1 MAKRE
6 AMPAQH
12 LQRQRQRRQHQ
23 LQTHTQQQQ
32 QTESSKCWHVLR
44 CRRFSFSYS
53 YNSSSSSS
61 SWSCGCRRVAW
72 LLAVVCLLTRP
83 VMPEVIY
90 RVDPLALLAA
100 TLRTYQRAGCDS
112 EQLSLSCPRGTSI
125 SIELAQYGRAG
136 DLSDH
141 SLCPPV
147 SQEDLTTTGSAG
159 DAVIHSGTEIEVKP
173 PETCTVSGL
182 QYALLQ
188 TVVDAC
194 QKKRHCK
201 FAANSKTHTS
211 GDPCSGIRKFVE
223 IAYKC
228 RPYEFRSKLAC
239 ENDNMP
245 LMCNPYSRIAI
256 YSATFGH
263 TERESVQCGGQGA
276 GATTTIN
283 REDNSKPT
291 CLVSYATET
300 VMQICHGRRR
310 CSVTADAG
318 TFGRPC
324 KTDVRMYLK
333 VVYTCI
339 PRKVLKDRYE
349 TAPEADEPQQTDLDL
364 DQDELYDEDQFYKE
378 SEAIPPAPKLQG
390 ANVGRSFDFDV
401 HGAAAEDG
409 IVTSTL
415 LPPLLSRDDG
425 ALEASCALLCVSC
438 ALALEGSIYAIR
450 LAPGAW
456 CLALGAWRLAWRL
469 VPCNLCIIYSKRK
482 CNVEACL
489 SSSLRL
495 SLMDECGEC
504 TEQCTEYTNWQ
515 SFAAR
520 LQSSVRLLN
529 RIKESFNQQSLA
541 EVVANEHIITTSVEP
556 RSDAANMDN
565 EDKALDSSNET
576 TTAEQEPELQTE
588 QAATD
593 GNFFYR
599 RKCQMVDDWGP
610 IGLNCTEEDI
620 VTERVEVVG
629 FLANWL
635 HTYLHIRKHQEQFY
649 LYLIISVTAGVL
661 LCLTLVIGRLTLQ
674 KRGGRKKR
682 SSSGNSGA
690 GKGFAEAQI
699 DSTESGGAGAGV
711 AAGLA
716 TGETH
721 LPDSF
726 ADDISDI
733 DVDVD
738 LTTPVPLS
746 SLSARNETYMT
757 YAPTPNCNYSTQQ
770 QQQQQHTHMQHPQQG
785 MAMGHPHPHGSSS
798 QATSVLMAPPPSNIY
813 SSMAGM
819 GGHPAHAHA
828 HHPAV
833 SGAMTIGPHHMQG
846 AYSLSGVTPTYIS
859 GTIMVPG
866 HQHTHAGTLRR
877 TLIPTSMGL
886 MSSPSPPPATALGLP
901 PHSLASSSGSGGG
914 NSIYYDSTVP
924 RTLARGLSTE
934 SSAQYF
940 YG

>member
-1 MAKRE
+1 MAE
-6 AMPAQH
+6 SQPNPAQH
-12 LQRQRQRRQHQ
+12 LQRQRPQLQLQHQ
-23 LQTHTQQQQ
+23 LRLHHG
-32 QTESSKCWHVLR
+32 SKCRHVH
-44 CRRFSFSYS
+44 CENSWSVVGWRRF
-53 YNSSSSSS
+53 
-61 SWSCGCRRVAW
+61 AW

-201 FAANSKTHTS
+201 FAANSKTHTT

-256 YSATFGH
+256 YSASFGH
-263 TERESVQCGGQGA
+263 TEKESVQCGNPGQTPA
-276 GATTTIN
+276 GSVLIN
-283 REDNSKPT
+283 REDAAQPT

-324 KTDVRMYLK
+324 KNDVRMYLK

-349 TAPEADEPQQTDLDL
+349 TAPEADEPHQTDLDL

-390 ANVGRSFDFDV
+390 ANSGRPFDFD
-401 HGAAAEDG
+401 HSPAGEES
-409 IVTSTL
+409 TSTL
-415 LPPLLSRDDG
+415 LPPLLSRN
-425 ALEASCALLCVSC
+425 
-438 ALALEGSIYAIR
+438 EGS
-450 LAPGAW
+450 L
-456 CLALGAWRLAWRL
+456 
-469 VPCNLCIIYSKRK
+469 
-482 CNVEACL
+482 
-489 SSSLRL
+489 
-495 SLMDECGEC
+495 
-504 TEQCTEYTNWQ
+504 
-515 SFAAR
+515 
-520 LQSSVRLLN
+520 
-529 RIKESFNQQSLA
+529 
-541 EVVANEHIITTSVEP
+541 
-556 RSDAANMDN
+556 
-565 EDKALDSSNET
+565 
-576 TTAEQEPELQTE
+576 
-588 QAATD
+588 
-593 GNFFYR
+593 
-599 RKCQMVDDWGP
+599 
-610 IGLNCTEEDI
+610 EE
-620 VTERVEVVG
+620 
-629 FLANWL
+629 
-635 HTYLHIRKHQEQFY
+635 HQEQFY

-661 LCLTLVIGRLTLQ
+661 LCLTIVIGRLTLQ

-682 SSSGNSGA
+682 SSSVSNVAKNFGDS
-690 GKGFAEAQI
+690 QI
-699 DSTESGGAGAGV
+699 DSSGPGGV
-711 AAGLA
+711 GGGTGSNFQQLA

-721 LPDSF
+721 LADSF
-726 ADDISDI
+726 GDDISDI

-738 LTTPVPLS
+738 LTAPMPLS
-746 SLSARNETYMT
+746 SLSSRNEASYMT
-757 YAPTPNCNYSTQQ
+757 YAPTPNYAGLQGAQ
-770 QQQQQHTHMQHPQQG
+770 LHHPS
-785 MAMGHPHPHGSSS
+785 ASSS
-798 QATSVLMAPPPSNIY
+798 TATSVLMQPPTQGNIY
-813 SSMAGM
+813 TSMG
-819 GGHPAHAHA
+819 
-828 HHPAV
+828 HPAV
-833 SGAMTIGPHHMQG
+833 SGAMTIGPHMLG
-846 AYSLSGVTPTYIS
+846 PSGMGGVSPAYIS

-866 HQHTHAGTLRR
+866 HQHTHGTLRR

-886 MSSPSPPPATALGLP
+886 MSSPSPPPAGMGMGMGGMGAMP
-901 PHSLASSSGSGGG
+901 AHSMASTGGSGGH
-914 NSIYYDSTVP
+914 SVYYDSTVP
-924 RTLARGLSTE
+924 RTLARGMSTE
-934 SSAQYF
+934 SSGQYF

>member
-1 MAKRE
+1 MAE
-6 AMPAQH
+6 PEPNPAQH
-12 LQRQRQRRQHQ
+12 LQRQRQPRPQIQ
-23 LQTHTQQQQ
+23 P
-32 QTESSKCWHVLR
+32 SKCRHVR
-44 CRRFSFSYS
+44 SPCSWGR
-53 YNSSSSSS
+53 
-61 SWSCGCRRVAW
+61 SWSRVAW
-72 LLAVVCLLTRP
+72 LLAAVCLLTRP

-256 YSATFGH
+256 YSASFGH

-276 GATTTIN
+276 PAGSVMIN
-283 REDNSKPT
+283 REENGQPT

-324 KTDVRMYLK
+324 KADVRMYLK

-349 TAPEADEPQQTDLDL
+349 TAAESDEPQQTDLDL

-390 ANVGRSFDFDV
+390 ANVGRSFDF
-401 HGAAAEDG
+401 GANNAAEEAS
-409 IVTSTL
+409 STL
-415 LPPLLSRDDG
+415 LPPLLSRNDG
-425 ALEASCALLCVSC
+425 SLE
-438 ALALEGSIYAIR
+438 E
-450 LAPGAW
+450 
-456 CLALGAWRLAWRL
+456 
-469 VPCNLCIIYSKRK
+469 
-482 CNVEACL
+482 
-489 SSSLRL
+489 
-495 SLMDECGEC
+495 
-504 TEQCTEYTNWQ
+504 
-515 SFAAR
+515 
-520 LQSSVRLLN
+520 
-529 RIKESFNQQSLA
+529 
-541 EVVANEHIITTSVEP
+541 
-556 RSDAANMDN
+556 
-565 EDKALDSSNET
+565 
-576 TTAEQEPELQTE
+576 
-588 QAATD
+588 
-593 GNFFYR
+593 
-599 RKCQMVDDWGP
+599 
-610 IGLNCTEEDI
+610 
-620 VTERVEVVG
+620 
-629 FLANWL
+629 
-635 HTYLHIRKHQEQFY
+635 HQEQFY

-674 KRGGRKKR
+674 RRGGRLKR
-682 SSSGNSGA
+682 SSSVSGVAKNFAETPIDGTGGSGA
-690 GKGFAEAQI
+690 G
-699 DSTESGGAGAGV
+699 GGSNFQQM
-711 AAGLA
+711 A

-721 LPDSF
+721 LADTF
-726 ADDISDI
+726 GDDISDI

-746 SLSARNETYMT
+746 SLSSRNETYMT
-757 YAPTPNCNYSTQQ
+757 YAPTPNCSYAGLPGAQAHHPSST
-770 QQQQQHTHMQHPQQG
+770 
-785 MAMGHPHPHGSSS
+785 
-798 QATSVLMAPPPSNIY
+798 ATSVLMAPPSQANIY
-813 SSMAGM
+813 TSMG
-819 GGHPAHAHA
+819 
-828 HHPAV
+828 HPAV
-833 SGAMTIGPHHMQG
+833 SGAMTIGPHMLG
-846 AYSLSGVTPTYIS
+846 PSSLSGVAPAYLS

-886 MSSPSPPPATALGLP
+886 MSSPSPPPAMLGTGGGMALP
-901 PHSLASSSGSGGG
+901 PHSLAATSGSGV
-914 NSIYYDSTVP
+914 YYDSTVP
-924 RTLARGLSTE
+924 RTLARGISTE
-934 SSAQYF
+934 SSGQYF
-940 YG
+940 FG

>member
-1 MAKRE
+1 MAE
-6 AMPAQH
+6 PEPNPAQH
-12 LQRQRQRRQHQ
+12 LQRQRQPRPQIQ
-23 LQTHTQQQQ
+23 P
-32 QTESSKCWHVLR
+32 SKCRHVR
-44 CRRFSFSYS
+44 SQCSWGH
-53 YNSSSSSS
+53 
-61 SWSCGCRRVAW
+61 SWSRVAW
-72 LLAVVCLLTRP
+72 LLAAVCLLTRP

-256 YSATFGH
+256 YSASFGH

-276 GATTTIN
+276 PAGSVMIN
-283 REDNSKPT
+283 REENGQPT

-324 KTDVRMYLK
+324 KADVRMYLK

-349 TAPEADEPQQTDLDL
+349 TAAESDEPQQTDLDL

-390 ANVGRSFDFDV
+390 ANVGRSFDF
-401 HGAAAEDG
+401 GANNAAEE
-409 IVTSTL
+409 TSSTL
-415 LPPLLSRDDG
+415 LPPLLSRNDG
-425 ALEASCALLCVSC
+425 SLE
-438 ALALEGSIYAIR
+438 E
-450 LAPGAW
+450 
-456 CLALGAWRLAWRL
+456 
-469 VPCNLCIIYSKRK
+469 
-482 CNVEACL
+482 
-489 SSSLRL
+489 
-495 SLMDECGEC
+495 
-504 TEQCTEYTNWQ
+504 
-515 SFAAR
+515 
-520 LQSSVRLLN
+520 
-529 RIKESFNQQSLA
+529 
-541 EVVANEHIITTSVEP
+541 
-556 RSDAANMDN
+556 
-565 EDKALDSSNET
+565 
-576 TTAEQEPELQTE
+576 
-588 QAATD
+588 
-593 GNFFYR
+593 
-599 RKCQMVDDWGP
+599 
-610 IGLNCTEEDI
+610 
-620 VTERVEVVG
+620 
-629 FLANWL
+629 
-635 HTYLHIRKHQEQFY
+635 HQEQFY

-674 KRGGRKKR
+674 RRGGRLKR
-682 SSSGNSGA
+682 TSSVSGVAKNFAETPIDGTGGSGA
-690 GKGFAEAQI
+690 G
-699 DSTESGGAGAGV
+699 GGSNFQQM
-711 AAGLA
+711 A

-721 LPDSF
+721 LADTF
-726 ADDISDI
+726 GDDISDI

-738 LTTPVPLS
+738 LTAPVPLS
-746 SLSARNETYMT
+746 SLSSRNETYMT
-757 YAPTPNCNYSTQQ
+757 YAPTPNCSYGGLPGAQAHHPSST
-770 QQQQQHTHMQHPQQG
+770 
-785 MAMGHPHPHGSSS
+785 
-798 QATSVLMAPPPSNIY
+798 ATSVLMAPPSQPNIY
-813 SSMAGM
+813 TSMG
-819 GGHPAHAHA
+819 
-828 HHPAV
+828 HPAV
-833 SGAMTIGPHHMQG
+833 SGAMTIGPHMLG
-846 AYSLSGVTPTYIS
+846 PSSLSGVSPAYLS

-886 MSSPSPPPATALGLP
+886 MSSPSPPPAMMGTGGGMSLP
-901 PHSLASSSGSGGG
+901 PHSLAATSGSGV
-914 NSIYYDSTVP
+914 YYDSTVP
-924 RTLARGLSTE
+924 RTLARGISTE
-934 SSAQYF
+934 SSGQYF
-940 YG
+940 FG

>member
-1 MAKRE
+1 MAE
-6 AMPAQH
+6 PEPNPARH
-12 LQRQRQRRQHQ
+12 LQRQHWQCYATCLPQPQ
-23 LQTHTQQQQ
+23 
-32 QTESSKCWHVLR
+32 SSKCRHVH
-44 CRRFSFSYS
+44 YQ
-53 YNSSSSSS
+53 S
-61 SWSCGCRRVAW
+61 SWGRSWSRIAW
-72 LLAVVCLLTRP
+72 FLTVVCLLTRP

-201 FAANSKTHTS
+201 FAANSKTHTT

-256 YSATFGH
+256 YSASFGH
-263 TERESVQCGGQGA
+263 TERESVQCGGQG
-276 GATTTIN
+276 GPSGSVHIN
-283 REDNSKPT
+283 REDTGQPT

-349 TAPEADEPQQTDLDL
+349 TAAESDEPQQTDLDL

-390 ANVGRSFDFDV
+390 ANVGRSFDFDANV
-401 HGAAAEDG
+401 AGEEA
-409 IVTSTL
+409 TSTL
-415 LPPLLSRDDG
+415 LPPLLSRNDG
-425 ALEASCALLCVSC
+425 TLE
-438 ALALEGSIYAIR
+438 E
-450 LAPGAW
+450 
-456 CLALGAWRLAWRL
+456 
-469 VPCNLCIIYSKRK
+469 
-482 CNVEACL
+482 
-489 SSSLRL
+489 
-495 SLMDECGEC
+495 
-504 TEQCTEYTNWQ
+504 
-515 SFAAR
+515 
-520 LQSSVRLLN
+520 
-529 RIKESFNQQSLA
+529 
-541 EVVANEHIITTSVEP
+541 
-556 RSDAANMDN
+556 
-565 EDKALDSSNET
+565 
-576 TTAEQEPELQTE
+576 
-588 QAATD
+588 
-593 GNFFYR
+593 
-599 RKCQMVDDWGP
+599 
-610 IGLNCTEEDI
+610 
-620 VTERVEVVG
+620 
-629 FLANWL
+629 
-635 HTYLHIRKHQEQFY
+635 HQEQFY

-674 KRGGRKKR
+674 RRGGRLKR
-682 SSSGNSGA
+682 SSSVSGVAKNFADTPMDGAA
-690 GKGFAEAQI
+690 GTGG
-699 DSTESGGAGAGV
+699 SGVGAGA
-711 AAGLA
+711 ASNFQQLA

-721 LPDSF
+721 LADTF
-726 ADDISDI
+726 GDDISDI

-738 LTTPVPLS
+738 LTAPMPLS
-746 SLSARNETYMT
+746 GLSSRNETYMT
-757 YAPTPNCNYSTQQ
+757 YAPTPNCNYAGLSGAQPHHPSSTAPSV
-770 QQQQQHTHMQHPQQG
+770 M
-785 MAMGHPHPHGSSS
+785 MAPHSQPTIYTSMGHP
-798 QATSVLMAPPPSNIY
+798 V
-813 SSMAGM
+813 
-819 GGHPAHAHA
+819 
-828 HHPAV
+828 V
-833 SGAMTIGPHHMQG
+833 SGAMTIGPHMLG
-846 AYSLSGVTPTYIS
+846 PSGLSGIPPTYLS

-886 MSSPSPPPATALGLP
+886 MSSPSPPPAILGTGTGMPLP
-901 PHSLASSSGSGGG
+901 PHSMASTGGSGV
-914 NSIYYDSTVP
+914 YYDSTVP
-924 RTLARGLSTE
+924 RSLARGLSTE
-934 SSAQYF
+934 SSGQYY